1 MSWKQRWIK
10 PKWQHKKA
18 DIRLAAV
25 VSGQDPEFLSQLLE
39 IAGNDPDSRVRCAAI
54 KRLQQLKNILTL
66 LPDEKDPE
74 AKALIAARIHQ
85 LTLSNADDRAPL
97 EVRLQVLENSR
108 DRDLIEQL
116 ASQAPEPELRSAA
129 IAKVTRQGLLG
140 DCAINDEDADVRRLA
155 ANRISQHTTLKRVIE
170 GLRTRDKLL
179 HSQLQERLHQELI
192 AASDPQAINTE
203 ALKICIEL
211 EHLASNS
218 CAADSPEVTARHQ
231 AWKRVADTASA
242 EMQARYARV
251 CERLCAP
258 PKPKPVQ
265 DTGAGDAD
273 ETGLLETALPD
284 SAEAPAESPAEPV
297 PSQTLARVATEIL
310 LYEVDDERQPVVKKL
325 SLFRLRLDAAWEQ
338 AQPPHT
344 DDESAWSQA
353 DEALR
358 QMTEAV
364 NQRRQLAEK
373 EVSEAE
379 KHLSQLITELENGEL
394 LKALATQ
401 SLLRQLHHDRTRG
414 FESAWKPINQALSGQ
429 QARIRELREWQ
440 QWSNNKIRQRLI
452 NDMEA
457 LPGADLH
464 PDALMESIKSL
475 QNEWKSLEQSEQ
487 VPGEKH
493 ITAAPWMWRKFNA
506 AGNAAFDTIKP
517 FLDKRS
523 EIQSRHAQ
531 SLATF
536 CAELEQL
543 AGATPADWTA
553 LGKAMTRGRKKLH
566 DLNKVPPGQR
576 QKLARQLKTAL
587 DNGNQVI
594 QEQYDRV
601 EKEKMKLIRAAS
613 QLIHLPERSDAIAQ
627 AKALQSQWKDAGSL
641 WRSKEQA
648 LWNQFREHLD
658 PLFED
663 LKQEQDAEK
672 AAHQEK
678 LAAQKALCAEMQDIL
693 ANKQDLAAQHGRVLG
708 LRDSWKSIEQ
718 PDRKLLASFQTMLE
732 KFESHEAE
740 AEQKLLDAKRE
751 RLWIKSALLHELAVS
766 GRTSSGA
773 LSKKTATKV
782 QDKWP
787 ASDGAGAFE
796 AGLDSAC
803 EQLLAGAPPSS
814 SPDEAA
820 TLLAEARLLAIRLEF
835 LAGLESPPEDK
846 ATRMQYQVDRLAQS
860 MSGGAARP
868 SATEEAIDAE
878 NIWLAMYALP
888 EAAFNSYGARV
899 KKALST
905 ITKGN

>member
-1 MSWKQRWIK
+1 MSWKQRWTK

-66 LPDEKDPE
+66 LPGEKDPE
-74 AKALIAARIHQ
+74 AKALLAARIQQ
-85 LTLSNADDRAPL
+85 LMLSNADDRAPL
-97 EVRLQVLENSR
+97 AVRLEVLENSR

-116 ASQAPEPELRSAA
+116 ASNAPEPELRGAA

-140 DCAINDEDADVRRLA
+140 DCAINDEDADIRRLA
-155 ANRISQHTTLKRVIE
+155 ASRVSQHTTLKRVIE

-179 HSQLQERLHQELI
+179 HSQLQERLHQKLI

-203 ALKICIEL
+203 ALKICVEL
-211 EHLASNS
+211 ERLASNS
-218 CAADSPEVTARHQ
+218 FAADSPEVTAQHQ
-231 AWKRVADTASA
+231 AWKRVADTACA
-242 EMQARYARV
+242 QMQTRYARV
-251 CERLCAP
+251 CERLSAP
-258 PKPKPVQ
+258 PRPEPVP
-265 DTGAGDAD
+265 DTGTAEAA
-273 ETGLLETALPD
+273 ETDLLETSLSD
-284 SAEAPAESPAEPV
+284 SAEAPAEPV
-297 PSQTLARVATEIL
+297 PSQALASVATEIL
-310 LYEVDDERQPVVKKL
+310 LYEVTNEQQPAAKKL
-325 SLFRLRLDAAWEQ
+325 SLFRQRLDTAWKQ
-338 AQPPHT
+338 AQPSHA
-344 DDESAWSQA
+344 DDESAWGQA
-353 DEALR
+353 DEALQ
-358 QMTEAV
+358 QMSEAV
-364 NQRRQLAEK
+364 NQQRQLADK

-440 QWSNNKIRQRLI
+440 QWSNNKVRQRLI

-464 PDALMESIKSL
+464 PDALMESVKSL

-493 ITAAPWMWRKFNA
+493 FSAAPWMWRKFNA

-543 AGATPADWTA
+543 AGATPTDWTA

-594 QEQYDRV
+594 QDQYDRV
-601 EKEKMKLIRAAS
+601 EREKMKLIRAAS

-672 AAHQEK
+672 AASQER
-678 LAAQKALCAEMQDIL
+678 LTAQKALCAEMQEIL

-732 KFESHEAE
+732 KFEAHEAE
-740 AEQKLLDAKRE
+740 TAQKLLDAKRD
-751 RLWIKSALLHELAVS
+751 RLWVKSALLHELAVS
-766 GRTSSGA
+766 GRTSTGA
-773 LSKKTATKV
+773 LSKKTETKV
-782 QDKWP
+782 QGKWP
-787 ASDGAGAFE
+787 ASDGAGPFE
-796 AGLDSAC
+796 TGLDSAC
-803 EQLLAGAPPSS
+803 EQLLAGEPPSS
-814 SPDEAA
+814 APEDAA

-846 ATRMQYQVDRLAQS
+846 AKRMQYQVDRLAQS
-860 MSGGAARP
+860 MSGEAARL
-868 SATEEAIDAE
+868 SASEEAADAE
-878 NIWLAMYALP
+878 KTWLAMYALP